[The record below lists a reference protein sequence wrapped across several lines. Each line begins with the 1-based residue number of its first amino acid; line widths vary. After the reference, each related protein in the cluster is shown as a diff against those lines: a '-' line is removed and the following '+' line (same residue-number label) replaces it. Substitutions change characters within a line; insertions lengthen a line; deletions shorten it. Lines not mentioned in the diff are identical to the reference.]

1 MGLTEPMVNIRMKP
15 DQLAA
20 IDAAAHAANLVR
32 AVWGRELLLAAARS
46 TRSLDQ
52 ITELLTTGGRPDPK
66 TPAALGAHRRLT
78 GRCLHPVHLISRYAT
93 RDVCT
98 CGTVVARR

>member
-15 DQLAA
+15 DELAD

-32 AVWGRELLLAAARS
+32 SIWSRELLLAAARS
-46 TRSLDQ
+46 ARSLDQ
-52 ITELLTTGGRPDPK
+52 ITELLTTSGRPDPK

-78 GRCLHPVHLISRYAT
+78 GHCLHPVHLISRYAT
-93 RDVCT
+93 RDVCA
-98 CGTVVARR
+98 CGVVVTRR

>member
-15 DQLAA
+15 DELAD
-20 IDAAAHAANLVR
+20 IDAAAHASNLVR
-32 AVWGRELLLAAARS
+32 SIWSRELLLAAARS
-46 TRSLDQ
+46 PHTLDQ
-52 ITELLTTGGRPDPK
+52 ITALLTSSTRPDTK

-93 RDVCT
+93 RDVCA
-98 CGTVVARR
+98 CGDVIARR